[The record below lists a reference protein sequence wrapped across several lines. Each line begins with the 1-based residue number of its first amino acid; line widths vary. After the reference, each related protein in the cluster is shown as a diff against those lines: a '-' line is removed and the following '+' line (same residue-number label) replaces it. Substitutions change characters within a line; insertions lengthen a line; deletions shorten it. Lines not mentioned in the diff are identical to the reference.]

1 MTVMRIAML
10 LVAGAAMVA
19 CGGDQAAGGRPGGG
33 PPGGGPP
40 AFPVDVAVATADTV
54 TEYIRAT
61 GQIAAEQQ
69 IDLRPEVEGRIV
81 EILAR
86 EGSEVQQ
93 GTPLYKIDDAQ
104 LKAQVARLEA
114 ERDLAQQELQRTRDL
129 IERNASSTAD
139 LQRAEAN
146 ARSAQAQL
154 DLQVIRLERTV
165 VRAPFSGVVG
175 TRLVSL
181 GDYVT
186 SQTRLT
192 TLQSVDPQRASFAV
206 PERHA
211 QRLALGQQISFAVAA
226 IPGRTFTGTV
236 DFVDPVVELSARA
249 ITVKAR
255 VPNRSRVLRPG
266 MFIEV
271 QLATDVRPN
280 AVVIPEQATLPIAS
294 QDFVW
299 VVVDGKATRRLVTL
313 GVREPGIVEIRDG
326 VAAGEMVVIGGAE
339 RLFEGADV
347 RPSGGTGRE
356 AEGGRP
362 QDRRTDG
369 ETDRPPDG

>member
-299 VVVDGKATRRLVTL
+299 VVVDGKATRRRVML

-369 ETDRPPDG
+369 ETDSGRT

>member
-1 MTVMRIAML
+1 MRIAML

-206 PERHA
+206 PERYA

-299 VVVDGKATRRLVTL
+299 VVVDGKATRRRVTL

-339 RLFEGADV
+339 RLFEGAGV
-347 RPSGGTGRE
+347 RPSGGAGP
-356 AEGGRP
+356 EGAGGSP
-362 QDRRTDG
+362 QDRR
-369 ETDRPPDG
+369 PDGQTDSGRT

>member
-1 MTVMRIAML
+1 MTVMRIAVL

-206 PERHA
+206 PERYA

-299 VVVDGKATRRLVTL
+299 VVVDGKATRRRVTL

-339 RLFEGADV
+339 RLFEGAGV
-347 RPSGGTGRE
+347 RPSGG
-356 AEGGRP
+356 AEGAGGSP
-362 QDRRTDG
+362 QDRR
-369 ETDRPPDG
+369 PDGQTDSGRT

>member
-1 MTVMRIAML
+1 M
-10 LVAGAAMVA
+10 
-19 CGGDQAAGGRPGGG
+19 
-33 PPGGGPP
+33 
-40 AFPVDVAVATADTV
+40 
-54 TEYIRAT
+54 
-61 GQIAAEQQ
+61 
-69 IDLRPEVEGRIV
+69 
-81 EILAR
+81 
-86 EGSEVQQ
+86 
-93 GTPLYKIDDAQ
+93 
-104 LKAQVARLEA
+104 
-114 ERDLAQQELQRTRDL
+114 
-129 IERNASSTAD
+129 
-139 LQRAEAN
+139 
-146 ARSAQAQL
+146 
-154 DLQVIRLERTV
+154 
-165 VRAPFSGVVG
+165 
-175 TRLVSL
+175 
-181 GDYVT
+181 
-186 SQTRLT
+186 
-192 TLQSVDPQRASFAV
+192 
-206 PERHA
+206 
-211 QRLALGQQISFAVAA
+211 
-226 IPGRTFTGTV
+226 
-236 DFVDPVVELSARA
+236 DPVVELSARA